1 MDSPLRCPVRGKTRS
16 KECDYVVLGEEV
28 FPQSTIFSSIWISMA
43 SQVPCT
49 APQAATV
56 LLLKTQY
63 KARSKDWSKL
73 TQQKLNSES
82 CQEGCCDAQSP
93 GHTIDFTICVTH
105 ISGVMQGMAEP
116 MGSPGCQEEG
126 KGYSWQTSQ
135 EGDARHLILEPEKWR
150 ELQST

>member
-16 KECDYVVLGEEV
+16 KECDYVVLGEEG

-73 TQQKLNSES
+73 TQQAWNKCSFGPCEQTVTQLYDSHTSHFQWLSTAWAWHGPDHLFSSAGKL
-82 CQEGCCDAQSP
+82 AP
-93 GHTIDFTICVTH
+93 GHVWED
-105 ISGVMQGMAEP
+105 
-116 MGSPGCQEEG
+116 
-126 KGYSWQTSQ
+126 
-135 EGDARHLILEPEKWR
+135 
-150 ELQST
+150 